1 VKLRPRDRV
10 NDRRPPF
17 ELGEL
22 QLSLLTHVFAN
33 VKPALVSASLFTYSH
48 LNLNMEL
55 QIPTVTI
62 VRVLRPAHDNLLI
75 VAQDDL
81 RAFHA
86 QHFPH
91 APAPEYILH
100 GTEPATEAT
109 EEYYEEYYEE
119 DDGLGYYP
127 DGTKRTLTDEQIAMF
142 RHSEIHATLRKR
154 QLRKE
159 NGELSEGELDPAS
172 PAPNAASPAST
183 DSMLRTE
190 ADADKTQA
198 GQVEGLK
205 KQQWATN
212 SAKSKAKN
220 KRKRNNYAARRK
232 TLRTERG
239 LPRRRSGRDNAD
251 SRDGDGDGD
260 DDDESDEWDPWHQAN
275 GPDVQ
280 KDETLDLD
288 Y

>member
-1 VKLRPRDRV
+1 M
-10 NDRRPPF
+10 
-17 ELGEL
+17 
-22 QLSLLTHVFAN
+22 
-33 VKPALVSASLFTYSH
+33 H
-48 LNLNMEL
+48 LDLIMEL

-62 VRVLRPAHDNLLI
+62 VFVSRPAHDTLLT
-75 VAQDDL
+75 VTQDDL

-91 APAPEYILH
+91 APAPEHILH
-100 GTEPATEAT
+100 GTEPVTEAA

-142 RHSEIHATLRKR
+142 RHSEIHAILRKW

-159 NGELSEGELDPAS
+159 NGELSEGELGSAS
-172 PAPNAASPAST
+172 PAPDAASPASLG
-183 DSMLRTE
+183 SNPRTE
-190 ADADKTQA
+190 ADTNKTQA
-198 GQVEGLK
+198 GQVEGPK

-212 SAKSKAKN
+212 SAKTKAKN
-220 KRKRNNYAARRK
+220 KRKRDNYAARRK
-232 TLRTERG
+232 TLRKERG
-239 LPRRRSGRDNAD
+239 LPRRRSGRDGPN
-251 SRDGDGDGD
+251 SREVQGEDDG
-260 DDDESDEWDPWHQAN
+260 DDESDEWDPWHQAN

>member
-1 VKLRPRDRV
+1 V
-10 NDRRPPF
+10 
-17 ELGEL
+17 
-22 QLSLLTHVFAN
+22 SATLLTEH
-33 VKPALVSASLFTYSH
+33 TR
-48 LNLNMEL
+48 LNIIMEL

-62 VRVLRPAHDNLLI
+62 VRVLRPACDWLLT

-91 APAPEYILH
+91 APASEHILH
-100 GTEPATEAT
+100 GTEPAAEAA
-109 EEYYEEYYEE
+109 EEYYEDYYEE

-159 NGELSEGELDPAS
+159 NGELSEGELGPAS
-172 PAPNAASPAST
+172 PTPNVASLAST
-183 DSMLRTE
+183 DSCLGTN
-190 ADADKTQA
+190 ADTGNTQA
-198 GQVEGLK
+198 GQAEGPK

-212 SAKSKAKN
+212 SARSKAKN

-239 LPRRRSGRDNAD
+239 LPRRRSGRDDAN
-251 SRDGDGDGD
+251 SCEGDGDGD
-260 DDDESDEWDPWHQAN
+260 DDYESDEWDPWHQAN

>member
-1 VKLRPRDRV
+1 
-10 NDRRPPF
+10 
-17 ELGEL
+17 
-22 QLSLLTHVFAN
+22 LLT
-33 VKPALVSASLFTYSH
+33 
-48 LNLNMEL
+48 
-55 QIPTVTI
+55 
-62 VRVLRPAHDNLLI
+62 

-86 QHFPH
+86 QHFSH
-91 APAPEYILH
+91 APAPEHILH
-100 GTEPATEAT
+100 GAEPAKETA

-127 DGTKRTLTDEQIAMF
+127 DGTKRTLTDEQVAMF
-142 RHSEIHATLRKR
+142 RHSEIHNILRKR
-154 QLRKE
+154 QLRQE
-159 NGELSEGELDPAS
+159 NGDLSEGELDPVS

-183 DSMLRTE
+183 DSTLATKAE
-190 ADADKTQA
+190 TGNTQA
-198 GQVEGLK
+198 GQVEEPK

-212 SAKSKAKN
+212 SARSKAKN

-239 LPRRRSGRDNAD
+239 LPRRRSGRDNAS
-251 SRDGDGDGD
+251 SREGDGDGDGD